1 MFLSYTINDNPICD
15 PVIAT
20 SCLRFLIDDKNNS
33 LFIPIK
39 SSPTATKVISHRS
52 SCVFISVVMNT
63 GFDRH
68 TCSSRS
74 LRANYAASFARQSG
88 LFRMTPPPALRCK
101 VALGTLVGIYFSLQS
116 YCTVRTAS
124 TVCLMASVWNS
135 SLPKSQI
142 LGIPFHVLP
151 FACLIVHKTQFLK
164 HEKQSSRQAKPNTA
178 ST

>member
-1 MFLSYTINDNPICD
+1 MFQSYTINDNPICN

-20 SCLRFLIDDKNNS
+20 SCLCLVTGDKNNS
-33 LFIPIK
+33 LFISIK
-39 SSPTATKVISHRS
+39 SSQTATKVISHRS

-74 LRANYAASFARQSG
+74 LRDNYAASFARQSSI
-88 LFRMTPPPALRCK
+88 FRMTTPPALRCRT
-101 VALGTLVGIYFSLQS
+101 ALGTLVGICFSLQS
-116 YCTVRTAS
+116 YCAVRTAS
-124 TVCLMASVWNS
+124 TAWLMVSAWNS
-135 SLPKSQI
+135 SLPKSQM

-151 FACLIVHKTQFLK
+151 FACLIAHKTQFLM
-164 HEKQSSRQAKPNTA
+164 HEKQNSRQAKPNTA

>member
-1 MFLSYTINDNPICD
+1 MLLSYTINDNPICD

-20 SCLRFLIDDKNNS
+20 SSLCLVIDDKNDS
-33 LFIPIK
+33 LFMPIK
-39 SSPTATKVISHRS
+39 YSQTATKVIAHRS

-74 LRANYAASFARQSG
+74 LRDNYAASFARQSG
-88 LFRMTPPPALRCK
+88 LFRMTTPPTLRCK

-116 YCTVRTAS
+116 YCAVRTAS

-135 SLPKSQI
+135 SLPKSQM
-142 LGIPFHVLP
+142 LGIPFHALP
-151 FACLIVHKTQFLK
+151 FACLIVHKTQFLM
-164 HEKQSSRQAKPNTA
+164 HEKRSSRQAKPNTA